1 MSFPHSLA
9 VHCHPGDRA
18 VFFTDLDQS
27 QSTLTVAANAP
38 VWWSISP
45 RQAPGEVRQAMNDAV
60 APRTCS
66 LMQVNKATCADGII
80 IRLVE
85 ADMIK
90 DILVH
95 IPTERPARPV
105 IDVSIS
111 LASTFGAYLDAV
123 ATGYVSTAAA
133 YVMTG
138 SDAAAVAAVFEM
150 EQEKAAAR
158 AETALSI
165 VETEARRAGIA
176 HVCRVI
182 ADLPAEAG
190 VSIGTAARLY
200 DLSVV
205 LQPDPE
211 RPSLDGTIPTELLL
225 HAGGPILF
233 IPYVFHGPFTAK
245 RIGICWDGSQPAA
258 RALRDARPF
267 LAQAD
272 TLYAVSAGRAGS
284 VPADASL
291 ENLVAHSSR
300 AGLRVRPIDLPIASR
315 ADIQPSLLSFAAD
328 ESLDMLVMGAYGHS
342 RLKEGIFGGVTRE
355 MLRTMTIP
363 TLMSH

>member
-1 MSFPHSLA
+1 
-9 VHCHPGDRA
+9 
-18 VFFTDLDQS
+18 
-27 QSTLTVAANAP
+27 
-38 VWWSISP
+38 
-45 RQAPGEVRQAMNDAV
+45 
-60 APRTCS
+60 
-66 LMQVNKATCADGII
+66 
-80 IRLVE
+80 
-85 ADMIK
+85 MIK

-105 IDVSIS
+105 IDASIS
-111 LASTFGAYLDAV
+111 LASAFGAHVDAV

-150 EQEKAAAR
+150 EQEKAAER
-158 AETALSI
+158 ATAALSI
-165 VETEARRAGIA
+165 FETEASRAGIA
-176 HVCRVI
+176 RACRVI

-190 VSIGTAARLY
+190 LSIGTAARLY

-211 RPSLDGTIPTELLL
+211 HRSLDDAIATELLL
-225 HAGGPILF
+225 HAGGPVLF
-233 IPYVFHGPFTAK
+233 IPYVFRGAFTAK
-245 RIGICWDGSQPAA
+245 RIGICWDGSQAAA

-272 TLYAVSAGRAGS
+272 TLYAVSIGAAES
-284 VPADASL
+284 VPSDASL
-291 ENLVAHSSR
+291 EKLAAHFDR
-300 AGLRVRPIDLPIASR
+300 AGLRINAVELSATSGV
-315 ADIQPSLLSFAAD
+315 DIQPSLLSFAAD
-328 ESLDMLVMGAYGHS
+328 ESLDLLVMGAYGHS
-342 RLKEGIFGGVTRE
+342 RMREGIFGGVTRE

>member
-1 MSFPHSLA
+1 
-9 VHCHPGDRA
+9 
-18 VFFTDLDQS
+18 
-27 QSTLTVAANAP
+27 
-38 VWWSISP
+38 
-45 RQAPGEVRQAMNDAV
+45 
-60 APRTCS
+60 
-66 LMQVNKATCADGII
+66 MQVNKAIGAGDSIS
-80 IRLVE
+80 RLLE
-85 ADMIK
+85 TNMIK

-95 IPTERPARPV
+95 IPTERPAQPV
-105 IDVSIS
+105 IDASIS
-111 LASTFGAYLDAV
+111 LASIFGAHLDAV

-150 EQEKAAAR
+150 EQEKAAER
-158 AETALSI
+158 AESALS
-165 VETEARRAGIA
+165 VFKAQASKAGISRGW
-176 HVCRVI
+176 RVI
-182 ADLPAEAG
+182 ADLPAEAAI
-190 VSIGTAARLY
+190 SIGTAARLY

-211 RPSLDGTIPTELLL
+211 HQAFDDAIPKEFLSN
-225 HAGGPILF
+225 AGGPALF
-233 IPYVFHGPFTAK
+233 VPYIFRGAVSGK

-267 LAQAD
+267 LAKAD
-272 TLYAVSAGRAGS
+272 TIYAVSVGAAEAE
-284 VPADASL
+284 PPDASL
-291 ENLVAHSSR
+291 EKLAAHLGR
-300 AGLRVRPIDLPIASR
+300 VGLRVEPVNLPRSG